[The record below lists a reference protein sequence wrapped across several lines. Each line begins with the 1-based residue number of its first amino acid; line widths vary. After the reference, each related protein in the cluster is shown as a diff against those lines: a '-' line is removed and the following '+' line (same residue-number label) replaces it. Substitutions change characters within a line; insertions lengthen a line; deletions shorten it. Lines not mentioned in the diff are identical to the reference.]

1 MKKIL
6 ILSDSL
12 SINGGADKVALQHFN
27 YLSKYSNVRFLTTK
41 NKDIINTNPAIS
53 FIYPYKHVFFNFYKN
68 ILNLKFNS
76 RLSKV
81 LEMFNPDEVIVHS
94 FTKQI
99 SPIIFFRLSNF
110 KTSIVMH
117 DYFLVCPNGGMF
129 NYKTF
134 KQCKLKG
141 GSISCALTN
150 CDKSSYGIK
159 IYRLFRFYLQTL
171 GLRFL
176 MPKIYYF
183 NIFQKKYLTGYPF
196 KQKFSFLN
204 EIFNPY
210 KINKNYLSKN
220 YLVYIGRG
228 DPEKGIMLFN
238 DTSLKIPFKLALFG
252 FYNKKIAFNF
262 KGAKFFGW
270 STEDKISIFLREKCR
285 VGIFPSIW
293 LEADPLVPWEMMRHN
308 IPVVSFRN
316 NAFGHLLS
324 KTLPELVYANTK
336 ELNDILIN
344 LTDDSYYKKI
354 VTKIRVF
361 YQIELTKRDIVTSN
375 FYKNLSRV

>member
-12 SINGGADKVALQHFN
+12 DIRGGADKVALQHFN
-27 YLSKYSNVRFLTTK
+27 FLSKHSNVRFLTTK
-41 NKDIINTNPAIS
+41 AKEVITTDPAIS
-53 FIYPYKHVFFNFYKN
+53 FIYPYKHAFYNFLKN
-68 ILNLKFNS
+68 ICNLKFNS

-81 LEMFNPDEVIVHS
+81 LEMFNPDEVIIHS

-99 SPIIFFRLSNF
+99 SPIIFFGLSKF

-129 NYKTF
+129 NYKTS
-134 KQCKLKG
+134 KQCNLKG

-150 CDKSSYGIK
+150 CDKYSYAVK
-159 IYRLFRFYLQTL
+159 IFRLFRFYVQSL
-171 GLRFL
+171 GVRFL
-176 MPKIYYF
+176 NPKIYYF
-183 NIFQKKYLTGYPF
+183 NNFQKKYLTSHSF
-196 KQKFSFLN
+196 NQKFRYAN
-204 EIFNPY
+204 EIFRLY
-210 KINKNYLSKN
+210 KINKNYLAKN

-228 DPEKGIMLFN
+228 DKEKGVMVFK
-238 DTSLKIPFKLALFG
+238 DTSLKIPFKLAFFG
-252 FYNKKIAFNF
+252 FYDKNIAFNF
-262 KGAKFFGW
+262 KDAKFFDW

-285 VGIFPSIW
+285 VGIFPSVW

-308 IPVVSFRN
+308 IPVVSFRYN
-316 NAFGHLLS
+316 VFGQFLS
-324 KTLPELVYANTK
+324 KILPELVFVNTK

-354 VTKIRVF
+354 VTKVRVF
-361 YQIELTKRDIVTSN
+361 YQNELTKRDVVSSN
-375 FYKNLSRV
+375 FYKKFI